1 MADQL
6 SDLTYKPWMKGNFS
20 ELQINGSNVAVIG
33 SDRQG
38 YLQTMPNEKG
48 IDAPVPDAID
58 PQFTTIFND
67 GIVLTFDSS
76 SIIVEKAGVYYF
88 SYTLIF
94 DISNRPTSFVD
105 LKISIVRKR
114 DEDRISTGG
123 VFNFNY
129 AQKLNLTG
137 IMDAEAGEIFGIKI
151 ETTGSVDLDGMFIY
165 GSGMPSS
172 SQFSAILIN

>member
-6 SDLTYKPWMKGNFS
+6 SNLTYKPWMKGNFS
-20 ELQINGSNVAVIG
+20 DLQINGSNVAIVG
-33 SDRQG
+33 NRQG
-38 YLQTMPNEKG
+38 YIQTRPNERE
-48 IDAPVPDAID
+48 ILAPVPDGIN

-67 GIVLTFDSS
+67 GISLTFDLSS
-76 SIIVEKAGVYYF
+76 LIVEKAGVYYF

-114 DEDRISTGG
+114 DEEKISTGG
-123 VFNFNY
+123 VFNYNY

-137 IMDAEAGEIFGIKI
+137 IMDAEAGDLFGIKI
-151 ETTGSVDLDGMFIY
+151 ETTGSVDLDGMYIY
-165 GSGMPSS
+165 GSDSVNPS
-172 SQFSAILIN
+172 QLSAILIN

>member
-1 MADQL
+1 MTDQL
-6 SDLTYKPWMKGNFS
+6 TDLSYKPWMKGNFS
-20 ELQINGSNVAVIG
+20 DLQINGSNVAVVA
-33 SDRQG
+33 DRQA
-38 YLQTMPNEKG
+38 YIQTRPNERG
-48 IDAPVPDAID
+48 IEAPVPDGIN

-67 GIVLTFDSS
+67 SMALTFDSS
-76 SIIVEKAGVYYF
+76 SIIVENAGVYYF

-114 DEDRISTGG
+114 DEERIATGG
-123 VFNFNY
+123 VFNYNY

-137 IMDAEAGEIFGIKI
+137 IMDALAGDIFGIKI
-151 ETTGSVDLDGMFIY
+151 ETTGSVDLDGMYIY
-165 GSGMPSS
+165 GSDSVNP